1 MKKKKKRLRTRGN
14 SSKYVLDKGIP
25 IYPKPHKRLTTE
37 FKVNF
42 PGFCFPN
49 KLFPGKTEYGRKD
62 WCNGPG
68 STGYELRNQNQER
81 WHITMKKL
89 MRMTNLIPWV
99 DLSVGP
105 LNGASE

>member
-1 MKKKKKRLRTRGN
+1 MKDLRCLLNLFKIKALFNFYYQLFKRGLWIIHKSDLSQRKKNEKKKKRLRTRGN

-62 WCNGPG
+62 
-68 STGYELRNQNQER
+68 
-81 WHITMKKL
+81 
-89 MRMTNLIPWV
+89 
-99 DLSVGP
+99 
-105 LNGASE
+105 